1 MSEPMVTTNI
11 DLGSVEIKHGEFESD
26 VLTLAG
32 ADTLKAGTILARN
45 SSTEKLQLY
54 VKGGS
59 SNENGIPKC
68 VLTYELVTETA
79 GSHDVPVRVLVKG
92 VVNLNRLVI
101 DADGDSSNIDG
112 PVRDQLRS
120 YGIVPQDVKQLA
132 RIPTSADS

>member
-26 VLTLAG
+26 VLTLSG
-32 ADTLKAGTILARN
+32 PDTILAGTILARD
-45 SSTEKLQLY
+45 SSTEKLVKY

-59 SNENGIPKC
+59 SNENGIPKA
-68 VLTYELVTETA
+68 VLTYEVTSATA
-79 GSHDVPVRVLVKG
+79 GAHDVPVRPLVKG

-101 DADGDSSNIDG
+101 DADGDNSNIDA

-120 YGIVPQDVKQLA
+120 FGIVPQDVKQLA
-132 RIPTSADS
+132 HIPTSADS